1 MTAESE
7 RVVPASEIAP
17 VLDEL
22 HARLIASDPDP
33 ERLVQVHEF
42 LDIDPDL
49 ADRSYPPMPWARKA
63 PGYPD
68 TSSPADFA
76 ASVAAGYVTPAYPAA
91 DCEPAFAP
99 APAVEDVET
108 GGRL

>member
-1 MTAESE
+1 MTADDFESL
-7 RVVPASEIAP
+7 RLRLP
-17 VLDEL
+17 LD
-22 HARLIASDPDP
+22 DPD
-33 ERLVQVHEF
+33 RHA
-42 LDIDPDL
+42 LDTA
-49 ADRSYPPMPWARKA
+49 ADEAFAHLA

-68 TSSPADFA
+68 TSSPTDFA
-76 ASVAAGYVTPAYPAA
+76 ASDAAGYVTRAYA